1 MTTVLFKTPADFI
14 SDVIGGSETKTKK
27 ILDNALGKV
36 LVIDEAYALSNT
48 GDPFKTAVID
58 TIVSEVQNVPGDDRC
73 VLLLGYKEQM
83 EDMMQKV
90 NPGLA
95 RRFPIDSGFLFE
107 DFTDAEMAVI
117 FDAKLKA
124 QAFIATPKG
133 RIVALEMLGR
143 MRNRPNFGNAG
154 AVDILLNDAKMRQ
167 QKRFARDSV
176 PRTAILEAED
186 FDPDYERSERAITN
200 IEMLFK
206 GVVGCD
212 KIVDQMKG
220 YQNIATNMR
229 ERGMDPRAELPFT
242 FLFRGPP
249 GKSFNSR
256 TTCGLSNNDCRYW
269 KNDDRSQDGQS
280 VLRHGLPRHS
290 RSGRVLRERHGRLV
304 RRPHWPEDPKAHREC
319 ARQSPL
325 HR

>member
-1 MTTVLFKTPADFI
+1 MITVLFKKPAHFI
-14 SDVIGGSETKTKK
+14 SDVIGGTETKTKE

-36 LVIDEAYALSNT
+36 LVIDEAYALSDT
-48 GDPFKTAVID
+48 RDPFKTAVID
-58 TIVSEVQNVPGDDRC
+58 TIVSEVQNVPGDNRC

-83 EDMMQKV
+83 EEMMQKV

-117 FDAKLKA
+117 FDAKLKV

-133 RIVALEMLGR
+133 RSVALEMLGR

-154 AVDILLNDAKMRQ
+154 AVDILLNDTKMRQ
-167 QKRFARDSV
+167 QKRFARDRVS
-176 PRTAILEAED
+176 RTAILEAED
-186 FDPDYERSERAITN
+186 FDPDHERSERAVTN

-206 GVVGCD
+206 GMVGCD

-229 ERGMDPRAELPFT
+229 ERGMDPREKLPFR

-249 GKSFNSR
+249 GKSIASGNTVRS
-256 TTCGLSNNDCRYW
+256 SNNNLRHRE
-269 KNDDRSQDGQS
+269 NDD
-280 VLRHGLPRHS
+280 
-290 RSGRVLRERHGRLV
+290 
-304 RRPHWPEDPKAHREC
+304 C
-319 ARQSPL
+319 
-325 HR
+325 

>member
-117 FDAKLKA
+117 FDAKLKV
-124 QAFIATPKG
+124 QAFIATPKA
-133 RIVALEMLGR
+133 RSVALEMLGR

-154 AVDILLNDAKMRQ
+154 AVDILLNDTKMRQ
-167 QKRFARDSV
+167 QKRFARDNV

-212 KIVDQMKG
+212 RIVDQMKG

-249 GKSFNSR
+249 GKSFS
-256 TTCGLSNNDCRYW
+256 
-269 KNDDRSQDGQS
+269 SQTIVWS
-280 VLRHGLPRHS
+280 S
-290 RSGRVLRERHGRLV
+290 
-304 RRPHWPEDPKAHREC
+304 
-319 ARQSPL
+319 
-325 HR
+325 

>member
-1 MTTVLFKTPADFI
+1 VLFKTPADFI
-14 SDVIGGSETKTKK
+14 SDVIGGSEAKTKK

-36 LVIDEAYALSNT
+36 LVIDEAYALSDT
-48 GDPFKTAVID
+48 RDPFKTAVID

-107 DFTDAEMAVI
+107 DFTDAEMATI
-117 FDAKLKA
+117 FDAKLKV
-124 QAFIATPKG
+124 QAFIATPKA
-133 RIVALEMLGR
+133 RSVALEMLGR
-143 MRNRPNFGNAG
+143 MRNRLNFGNAG

-167 QKRFARDSV
+167 QKRFARDRV
-176 PRTAILEAED
+176 LQTAILEAED
-186 FDPDYERSERAITN
+186 FDPDHKRSERAITN
-200 IEMLFK
+200 IEMLFR

-212 KIVDQMKG
+212 GIVNQMKG

-229 ERGMDPRAELPFT
+229 ERGMDPREELPFT

-249 GKSFNSR
+249 GKSIL
-256 TTCGLSNNDCRYW
+256 TL
-269 KNDDRSQDGQS
+269 
-280 VLRHGLPRHS
+280 
-290 RSGRVLRERHGRLV
+290 
-304 RRPHWPEDPKAHREC
+304 
-319 ARQSPL
+319 
-325 HR
+325 

>member
-1 MTTVLFKTPADFI
+1 MITVLVKTPADFI
-14 SDVIGGSETKTKK
+14 SDVIGGTETKTKK

-36 LVIDEAYALSNT
+36 LVIDEAYALCDT
-48 GDPFKTAVID
+48 RDPFKTAVID

-73 VLLLGYKEQM
+73 VLLLGYKEKM

-107 DFTDAEMAVI
+107 DLTDAEMATV
-117 FDAKLKA
+117 FDTKLKV

-133 RIVALEMLGR
+133 HSVALDMLGR

-154 AVDILLNDAKMRQ
+154 AVDILLNDTKMRQ
-167 QKRFARDSV
+167 KQRFARERV
-176 PRTAILEAED
+176 ARTAILEAED

-200 IEMLFK
+200 IEMFFK
-206 GVVGCD
+206 AVVGCD
-212 KIVDQMKG
+212 RIVDQMKG

-229 ERGMDPRAELPFT
+229 ERGMDPREELPFT

-249 GKSFNSR
+249 GKPINSE
-256 TTCGLSNNDCRYW
+256 TIVYS
-269 KNDDRSQDGQS
+269 S
-280 VLRHGLPRHS
+280 
-290 RSGRVLRERHGRLV
+290 
-304 RRPHWPEDPKAHREC
+304 
-319 ARQSPL
+319 
-325 HR
+325 

>member
-1 MTTVLFKTPADFI
+1 MLLVLFKTPADFI
-14 SDVIGGSETKTKK
+14 SNVIGGSETKTKE

-36 LVIDEAYALSNT
+36 LVIDEAYAL
-48 GDPFKTAVID
+48 GDTKDRFKTAIID

-73 VLLLGYKEQM
+73 VLLLGYKDQM

-117 FDAKLKA
+117 FDSKLKV
-124 QAFIATPKG
+124 QAFVATPKA
-133 RIVALEMLGR
+133 RSVALEMLGR

-154 AVDILLNDAKMRQ
+154 VIDILLNDTKIRQ
-167 QKRFARDSV
+167 QKRFARDRI

-186 FDPDYERSERAITN
+186 FDPDFERSERATTN

-212 KIVDQMKG
+212 GIVAQMKG
-220 YQNIATNMR
+220 YQNIASNMR
-229 ERGMDPRAELPFT
+229 DLKMDPRAELPFT

-249 GKSFNSR
+249 GE
-256 TTCGLSNNDCRYW
+256 
-269 KNDDRSQDGQS
+269 S
-280 VLRHGLPRHS
+280 VHLGTFTQR
-290 RSGRVLRERHGRLV
+290 
-304 RRPHWPEDPKAHREC
+304 C
-319 ARQSPL
+319 
-325 HR
+325 